1 MKLLTVAIPC
11 YNSQDYMEH
20 AVETALVGGEDVE
33 IILVNDGSSDKTAEI
48 ADRLQK
54 EHPTIVRAI
63 HQENGGHGAAVN
75 TGLANASGLYYKVLD
90 SDDWF
95 DRGAFLKI
103 LDVLRSF
110 VEDGSGVDM
119 LLANYVYEKPS
130 LHKHKVIRYDGVFP
144 ENQVFTWNDVKRF
157 KISQNILMH
166 SVIYRTKMLR
176 DCQLEL
182 PRHTFYVDNIFVYW
196 PLPYVKKMYYLDV
209 DFYRY
214 FIGRDD
220 QSVNEKVMISRI
232 DQQIRVNKIM
242 IDLYAKHESMLSC
255 PQLKE
260 YMLHYLETI
269 QMVTSVLLMKM
280 NTSESEAM
288 RDDLWHYLEEKSP
301 DAYKIL
307 KSSVLGKFTKSHNKL
322 SHKLTMGGY
331 KIAQKW
337 IGFN

>member
-331 KIAQKW
+331 KIAQKLY
-337 IGFN
+337 GFN